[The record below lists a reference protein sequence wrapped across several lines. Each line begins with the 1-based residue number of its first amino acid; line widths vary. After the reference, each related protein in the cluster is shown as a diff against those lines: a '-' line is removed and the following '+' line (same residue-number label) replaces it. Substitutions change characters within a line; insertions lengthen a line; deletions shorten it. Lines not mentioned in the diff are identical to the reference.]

1 MLVVGNREEQAD
13 GVSVRLRTNKDR
25 GMTDLSGLVAHLH
38 EVVEKKSG
46 L

>member
-1 MLVVGNREEQAD
+1 MLVVGNREVQVNR
-13 GVSVRLRTNKDR
+13 VSVRLRTNKDR
-25 GMTDLSGLVAHLH
+25 SMTDLSGFVDHLH